1 MGRRRTRTR
10 DGSVR
15 MRDASAEWLAC
26 TMAGL
31 CVEGWHNASSAVPSL
46 GFLFELSL
54 SLLLQS
60 LFRFL
65 VHKTEFEG
73 KSRV

>member
-15 MRDASAEWLAC
+15 MRDGSAEWLAC
-26 TMAGL
+26 TTTGS
-31 CVEGWHNASSAVPSL
+31 CVEGWHNPSLAVPSL
-46 GFLFELSL
+46 GFLFELFL